1 MLRMLRCAS
10 TRTSAAQRVA
20 TGLTPSHGH
29 PRGPL
34 IHIIRII
41 ILMEYNSKVNYL
53 YSSTCTVIA
62 PCVRRISES

>member
-1 MLRMLRCAS
+1 MLRMLKVCFDK
-10 TRTSAAQRVA
+10 TSAVQYVA

-41 ILMEYNSKVNYL
+41 IFTEYNSKVNYL